1 VAPRTVPLRLHPSL
15 CRLTRRRPE
24 ATLPARRLTAP
35 GLSST
40 LWDSQEAF
48 DHWPAVWG
56 RRSRRLAGWTR
67 LGAAD
72 KLGIAIFLVTGTPG
86 IAASIGGPDAV
97 SLAAAFLI
105 TSKPKHA
112 QRSFTRTSH
121 RGIAPS
127 LAGR

>member
-1 VAPRTVPLRLHPSL
+1 
-15 CRLTRRRPE
+15 
-24 ATLPARRLTAP
+24 
-35 GLSST
+35 
-40 LWDSQEAF
+40 
-48 DHWPAVWG
+48 
-56 RRSRRLAGWTR
+56 LAGWTR